1 MTENTENTGEIEE
14 KTLDKKD
21 ITYDILIDDLLE
33 EDEGRGRGGPVD
45 PPAASA
51 AESKGDHPAISI
63 LDMAVRQSG
72 VYLQKQGLPP
82 ANNDVYENF
91 SKPFLNEAAWHY
103 LPEGN
108 LPDDPRIALAL
119 GVAGLGL
126 AFLPTALAVYQKKE
140 EEEKRRIAEERKR
153 RRKREE
159 NDEGEMEEKPE
170 RRIPVPRSEVS
181 KEPVPEP
188 PWMERL
194 EGGALSGM

>member
-1 MTENTENTGEIEE
+1 MTENTGEIEE
-14 KTLDKKD
+14 KTLDSKD

-33 EDEGRGRGGPVD
+33 EGGERPDRGGPAE

-51 AESKGDHPAISI
+51 AEKGDHPALTI
-63 LDMAVRQSG
+63 LDMAVNQSG
-72 VYLQKQGLPP
+72 VYLRKQGLPA
-82 ANNDVYENF
+82 ANNDIYESF
-91 SKPFLNEAAWHY
+91 SKPFLNTAAWHY

-126 AFLPTALAVYQKKE
+126 AFAPTLIAVYHQKKE

-159 NDEGEMEEKPE
+159 DDDGEMEEKPE

-194 EGGALSGM
+194 EGGALTGI

>member
-1 MTENTENTGEIEE
+1 MTENTENTGEVEE

-33 EDEGRGRGGPVD
+33 EGGERPDRGGPAE

-51 AESKGDHPAISI
+51 AEPKGDHPAISI

-72 VYLQKQGLPP
+72 VYLRKQGLPE
-82 ANNDVYENF
+82 ANNDIYESF
-91 SKPFLNEAAWHY
+91 SKPFLNTAAWHY

-126 AFLPTALAVYQKKE
+126 AFLPTAIVVYQKKE
-140 EEEKRRIAEERKR
+140 EEERRRIVEKKIRRNQKNQRREKENSEREEEGEGEER
-153 RRKREE
+153 EE
-159 NDEGEMEEKPE
+159 VKEEPAG
-170 RRIPVPRSEVS
+170 PD
-181 KEPVPEP
+181 
-188 PWMERL
+188 WMERL
-194 EGGALSGM
+194 EGGALLGI

>member
-1 MTENTENTGEIEE
+1 MTENTENTGEVEE

-21 ITYDILIDDLLE
+21 ITYDILIDDLLDE
-33 EDEGRGRGGPVD
+33 GGEGRGRGGPAEL
-45 PPAASA
+45 PAASA
-51 AESKGDHPAISI
+51 AEKGNHPAITI
-63 LDMAVRQSG
+63 LDMAVKQSG
-72 VYLQKQGLPP
+72 AYLRKQGLPP
-82 ANNDVYENF
+82 ANNDVYEDF
-91 SKPFLNEAAWHY
+91 SKPFLNTAAWHY

-126 AFLPTALAVYQKKE
+126 AFAPTLIAVYQKKE

-194 EGGALSGM
+194 EGGALSGI

>member
-1 MTENTENTGEIEE
+1 MTETEATI
-14 KTLDKKD
+14 DPKD
-21 ITYDILIDDLLE
+21 ITYDIILDDTE
-33 EDEGRGRGGPVD
+33 ERPDRGGPRAVGG
-45 PPAASA
+45 PA
-51 AESKGDHPAISI
+51 EEKGDHPVLTI
-63 LDMAVRQSG
+63 LDMGIKQSG
-72 VYLQKQGLPP
+72 DYLKKQNLPP

-103 LPEGN
+103 LPDGS
-108 LPDDPRIALAL
+108 LPDDPRFALVL

-126 AFLPTALAVYQKKE
+126 AFAPTLIAVYQKKE

-181 KEPVPEP
+181 KESVPEP

-194 EGGALSGM
+194 EGGALTGI